1 MKDNSVFSGIYSH
14 VGDAVCNF
22 TLCLRMPVYTVGV
35 KVACRVLLWAVPQV
49 QALRKKTV
57 VLKCV
62 QRTWNASCQTS
73 YRALDGAYMLFW
85 RQKRSLRC
93 VWCLFK
99 SPSIYVHTYT
109 HTYPTA
115 LCWEKPRTRLEPGSG
130 VAFEP
135 GPGV

>member
-1 MKDNSVFSGIYSH
+1 
-14 VGDAVCNF
+14 
-22 TLCLRMPVYTVGV
+22 MPVYTVGV

-115 LCWEKPRTRLEPGSG
+115 LCWRNPELDWSQGQVWLLNLVQEFRFWSIVTRKL
-130 VAFEP
+130 VRAF
-135 GPGV
+135 